1 MILNLTDITEE
12 EIKERAKMFGEEL
25 KSGTLPVVI
34 DQSDYYSDKLYEV
47 YQNMNDLRE
56 KENHSIIVQNNRER
70 ANEIGNSCFDTA
82 LKGSKT
88 FQKSRRK

>member
-34 DQSDYYSDKLYEV
+34 DQSDYYSDKLY
-47 YQNMNDLRE
+47 
-56 KENHSIIVQNNRER
+56 
-70 ANEIGNSCFDTA
+70 
-82 LKGSKT
+82 
-88 FQKSRRK
+88 